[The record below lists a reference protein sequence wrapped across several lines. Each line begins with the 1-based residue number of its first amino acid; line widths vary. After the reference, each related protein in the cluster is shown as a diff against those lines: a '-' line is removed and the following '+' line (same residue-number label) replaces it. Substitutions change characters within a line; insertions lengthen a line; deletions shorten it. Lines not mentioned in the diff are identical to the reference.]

1 MEKEVYEMP
10 QMEVVE
16 FDPQDTIRTSCTC
29 FGWYDEGEG

>member
-16 FDPQDTIRTSCTC
+16 FDPQDTIRTSCDN
-29 FGWYDEGEG
+29 YDEADMS

>member
-16 FDPQDTIRTSCTC
+16 FDPQDTIRTSC
-29 FGWYDEGEG
+29 GSYDEGDV